1 MPETVH
7 AQARGPH
14 VMAVAASS
22 AAVGIIQ
29 LILGQQPTNIA
40 ASASPLAADV
50 WSALLVAGG
59 LLVILGAWLRPV
71 NLGLRLEGAGHLGML
86 FGTGIYLVT
95 VIPWMVSPWWTSPAV
110 WWSAAVA
117 AASTVRAYQIAV
129 VLWKASRV

>member
-22 AAVGIIQ
+22 SAVGIIQ
-29 LILGQQPTNIA
+29 LVLGQQPSNIA
-40 ASASPLAADV
+40 VSASPMVADV

-71 NLGLRLEGAGHLGML
+71 NLGLRLEASGHLGIL
-86 FGTGIYLVT
+86 FGAGIYLVT

-110 WWSAAVA
+110 WWSAAVS